1 MPVEDRRPRGQ
12 GGGGEHDGSLAA
24 APTIMAWT
32 PRDRYWPATVLAVVG
47 LGVAAA
53 MALFGLPGVDLHPIT
68 HRWGIMDPLCGGTRA
83 ARYTMVGDL
92 GQAWRYNPLGIV
104 VVMGAA
110 LAIVRAGYGA
120 ATHRWLTLQ
129 WSVLPLRTKRLVFAL
144 GVLAVVALEIR
155 QQGRAELLMAGT
167 GL

>member
-12 GGGGEHDGSLAA
+12 GSGERYGSLAA

-32 PRDRYWPATVLAVVG
+32 TRDRYGPATVLAVVG

-110 LAIVRAGYGA
+110 LAIVRAGYGVA
-120 ATHRWLTLQ
+120 HRW
-129 WSVLPLRTKRLVFAL
+129 
-144 GVLAVVALEIR
+144 
-155 QQGRAELLMAGT
+155 
-167 GL
+167 

>member
-12 GGGGEHDGSLAA
+12 GSGERYGSLAA